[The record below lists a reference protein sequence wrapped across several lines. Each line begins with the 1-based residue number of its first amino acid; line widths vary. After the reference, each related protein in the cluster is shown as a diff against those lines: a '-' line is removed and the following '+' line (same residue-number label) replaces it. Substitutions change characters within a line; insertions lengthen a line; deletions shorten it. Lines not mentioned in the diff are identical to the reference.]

1 MALKMLNLAA
11 LLALLSSMA
20 GASEIDVVVAHYNE
34 DLSWLSMIPENVH
47 VHIYTKG
54 PQLESTH
61 GHIGGA
67 HTTRQPLPNVGRES
81 HTYLSHIVKN
91 YDNLAPW
98 TVFTQAGAPS
108 FGYKGHRSGGGHL
121 LAGDSFVNYLTPHSS
136 GSRFVYTSVVH
147 LPSMNH
153 LLRAAYCIEDEMLEG
168 GAVESCPTEASQWTP
183 WWDVGGF
190 RNFVDS
196 KVKSQHGEF
205 IMDFYRKYINPSHA
219 GEEVTAFFPQGARF
233 AVSRETIHRRPKVD
247 YERLLAVLSND
258 EDSYAGYFMEWLWAE
273 LFLGHQEPCTVPD
286 KAMPIG
292 HAEAMHSLTV
302 RFPNSVERHVQS
314 ARSLTATSVSGSPG
328 CICGGIS
335 GGISAPI
342 WGSSISAG
350 ISGAVSGIPC
360 VCGGISSGISG
371 GISGGLRGSTAT
383 TTTTTTVAAAQGKLM
398 KVAGKMEVE
407 IIVSGAMN
415 QTVVED
421 MFRRAISKALD
432 VAAEDI
438 VKLAVVGISTGSRR
452 LQSNQTMRYEVSY
465 EVLVPSSLDA
475 AVVVAKANRI
485 ADAGSA
491 ESLVFQQV
499 LTDTNGVAGVRN
511 IEMKEPASVYEVT
524 TTTVATNIGHVK
536 KDSDENKRWRAL
548 VVGGVTILV
557 VLICLITSAILIK
570 RKRNPAGDEKASSQ
584 GADERNTLA
593 VDGLILPES
602 EDMKTSV

>member
-1 MALKMLNLAA
+1 M
-11 LLALLSSMA
+11 
-20 GASEIDVVVAHYNE
+20 G
-34 DLSWLSMIPENVH
+34 
-47 VHIYTKG
+47 
-54 PQLESTH
+54 
-61 GHIGGA
+61 
-67 HTTRQPLPNVGRES
+67 
-81 HTYLSHIVKN
+81 
-91 YDNLAPW
+91 
-98 TVFTQAGAPS
+98 
-108 FGYKGHRSGGGHL
+108 
-121 LAGDSFVNYLTPHSS
+121 
-136 GSRFVYTSVVH
+136 
-147 LPSMNH
+147 
-153 LLRAAYCIEDEMLEG
+153 
-168 GAVESCPTEASQWTP
+168 
-183 WWDVGGF
+183 
-190 RNFVDS
+190 
-196 KVKSQHGEF
+196 
-205 IMDFYRKYINPSHA
+205 
-219 GEEVTAFFPQGARF
+219 
-233 AVSRETIHRRPKVD
+233 
-247 YERLLAVLSND
+247 
-258 EDSYAGYFMEWLWAE
+258 
-273 LFLGHQEPCTVPD
+273 
-286 KAMPIG
+286 
-292 HAEAMHSLTV
+292 
-302 RFPNSVERHVQS
+302 
-314 ARSLTATSVSGSPG
+314 
-328 CICGGIS
+328 
-335 GGISAPI
+335 
-342 WGSSISAG
+342 GSSISAG

-360 VCGGISSGISG
+360 VCGGISG

-499 LTDTNGVAGVRN
+499 LTDTDGVAGVRN

-570 RKRNPAGDEKASSQ
+570 RKRNPAGDEEASGQ
-584 GADERNTLA
+584 NTLA

-602 EDMKTSV
+602 EGMKTSV